1 MEGASMSAQVGVKE
15 FKDKATQMLRR
26 VREQR
31 EEIIVTM
38 DGEPI
43 ALVRPFTE
51 QDRAKLTRD
60 AQSLFLTRGKAL
72 ARRAGAGM
80 LSEAFDA
87 LEAVTSQRRVL

>member
-1 MEGASMSAQVGVKE
+1 MTEHVGVKE

-26 VREQR
+26 VRERR

-51 QDRAKLTRD
+51 QDRAKIARE
-60 AQSLFLTRGKAL
+60 AQSIFLTRGLAL
-72 ARRAGAGM
+72 ARKSGAPLGDV
-80 LSEAFDA
+80 DA
-87 LEAVTSQRRVL
+87 VEAVASQRREL

>member
-1 MEGASMSAQVGVKE
+1 VTEHVGVKE

-26 VREQR
+26 VRERR

-51 QDRAKLTRD
+51 HDRAKLARE
-60 AQSLFLTRGKAL
+60 AQSQFL
-72 ARRAGAGM
+72 ARGRSFALTGR
-80 LSEAFDA
+80 LPSDFDA
-87 LEAVTSQRRVL
+87 VEAVASQRREL

>member
-1 MEGASMSAQVGVKE
+1 MSAHIGVKE

-26 VREQR
+26 VRERR

-51 QDRAKLTRD
+51 QDRAKLASE
-60 AQSLFLTRGKAL
+60 AQSLFLARGRAL
-72 ARRAGAGM
+72 ARKG
-80 LSEAFDA
+80 EAFFKEFDA
-87 LEAVTSQRRVL
+87 VEAVTSQRREL

>member
-1 MEGASMSAQVGVKE
+1 MTEHVGVKE

-26 VREQR
+26 VRERR

-51 QDRAKLTRD
+51 QDRAKIARE
-60 AQSLFLTRGKAL
+60 AQGRFLARGMAL
-72 ARRAGAGM
+72 ALTGS
-80 LSEAFDA
+80 LPSDFDA
-87 LEAVTSQRRVL
+87 VEAVASQRREL